1 MRYFSQELIDLVLD
15 HVAHQDG
22 SHEID
27 NSDAAHGQDDL
38 EIVPSIAACG
48 LVCSQWLPR
57 SRFHLFANARLDAVR
72 LESLFD
78 IDRTSSLQLFS
89 LFRRLTLEFFIPIPF
104 KPEHM
109 DKLCD
114 CVNLAS
120 LRISTTSGNPGTT
133 SQFRLFLET
142 HLPIIGIR
150 YVSLSRFEW
159 NAADDTV
166 SLRTIADVLMCL
178 PVLEAFSLEF
188 DGCRI
193 TDEEVPSSHSCPSR
207 LRTLELRV
215 EDGADVLFAW
225 FLSLPVLPSLASL
238 TLYEV
243 DQSPGTSLTAYSE
256 RAGSGF
262 ESLFLWPERASLTEP
277 TGILKYATSLRH
289 LTLFSQAA
297 PDVPAVISTL
307 PSANLRTLTIW
318 LSSTH
323 FDFVHHISSVPYA
336 QIDQALAHT
345 RLESLKRFSLE
356 TYSYLSYGYVSLL
369 SPEVKRLMPLANARG
384 ILA

>member
-1 MRYFSQELIDLVLD
+1 MRDFSQELIDLVLD
-15 HVAHQDG
+15 HVSQDG
-22 SHEID
+22 IHEID
-27 NSDAAHGQDDL
+27 KSDAAPGQDDL
-38 EIVPSIAACG
+38 DIVPSIAACG

-57 SRFHLFANARLDAVR
+57 SRFHLFASARLDAVR

-78 IDRTSSLQLFS
+78 IDRTSSLQLYF
-89 LFRRLTLEFFIPIPF
+89 LFRRLTLEFFIPVSF
-104 KPEHM
+104 KQQHM

-114 CVNLAS
+114 CVNLAC
-120 LRISTTSGNPGTT
+120 LRISTPSGNPGTT
-133 SQFRLFLET
+133 SQFHSFLET

-150 YVSLSRFEW
+150 CVSLSRFEW

-193 TDEEVPSSHSCPSR
+193 TDEEVPSSRSCPTH

-225 FLSLPVLPSLASL
+225 FLSLPVVPSLASL

-256 RAGSGF
+256 RSGSGL
-262 ESLFLWPERASLTEP
+262 ESLSLWPERASLTEP
-277 TGILKYATSLRH
+277 TGILKYATGLRH
-289 LTLFSQAA
+289 LTLYSQETLH
-297 PDVPAVISTL
+297 VSAVIL
-307 PSANLRTLTIW
+307 PT
-318 LSSTH
+318 
-323 FDFVHHISSVPYA
+323 YA
-336 QIDQALAHT
+336 RSQ
-345 RLESLKRFSLE
+345 
-356 TYSYLSYGYVSLL
+356 YG
-369 SPEVKRLMPLANARG
+369 
-384 ILA
+384 

>member
-1 MRYFSQELIDLVLD
+1 MRDFSQELIDLVLD
-15 HVAHQDG
+15 HVSQDG
-22 SHEID
+22 GHVEID
-27 NSDAAHGQDDL
+27 NSDAAQDDL

-57 SRFHLFANARLDAVR
+57 SRFHLFADATLDAARLGT
-72 LESLFD
+72 LFD

-89 LFRRLTLEFFIPIPF
+89 LFRGVTLEFFTPDPF

-109 DKLCD
+109 DKLCY
-114 CVNLAS
+114 CVNLAY
-120 LRISTTSGNPGTT
+120 LRIFTALGSSGTT
-133 SQFRLFLET
+133 SQFSSFLET
-142 HLPIIGIR
+142 HLPILGIR
-150 YVSLSRFEW
+150 CVSLSRFEW
-159 NAADDTV
+159 EATKDTI
-166 SLRTIADVLMCL
+166 SLRTIADVLNCL

-193 TDEEVPSSHSCPSR
+193 TDEEVPSSHSCPTH
-207 LRTLELRV
+207 LRTLVLEV
-215 EDGADVLFAW
+215 EDGAEVLFAW

-238 TLYEV
+238 TLHEV

-262 ESLFLWPERASLTEP
+262 ESLCLWPERASLTEP
-277 TGILKYATSLRH
+277 TGILKYATGLRH
-289 LTLFSQAA
+289 LTLYSQATSH
-297 PDVPAVISTL
+297 VPAVISTL

-323 FDFVHHISSVPYA
+323 SDLMDHISLVPYA

-345 RLESLKRFSLE
+345 RFGSLERFSLE
-356 TYSYLSYGYVSLL
+356 TYSYISFGYVSLL
-369 SPEVKRLMPLANARG
+369 SPEVRRLMPLANARE